1 MVILRDSP
9 VSAEGAESDIFG
21 VDGIPKIQ
29 HVDPPLFQI
38 LSIYA
43 NIYRISDD

>member
-29 HVDPPLFQI
+29 HVDQRDCI
-38 LSIYA
+38 VVKSCA
-43 NIYRISDD
+43 NTGNVR